1 MRDDGL
7 IAGGAVVLAVLTLA
21 GVAVAAAP
29 ARPAATIEG
38 MWEHYPPLNTQGDP
52 RHSPPPSPPPP
63 LRPKDLAAWQ
73 AVQRAFRQAEASG
86 QPLYNN
92 RDACIPDGFPAM
104 MGAMYPMQ
112 VLKSQALGEVT
123 ILEEA
128 FNQTRRVFL
137 DTQQRPAAEI
147 EPGFYGRSVGYWEGG
162 DLVIQTTGI
171 KPEVHYRDVP
181 HSPAM
186 IVEER
191 LHLMAPDYLR
201 DTMTIRDPV
210 YLTKPW
216 TVVMAYHRL
225 VGYEQ
230 LDYVCEDNK
239 YQRDESGKLRF
250 TGK

>member
-1 MRDDGL
+1 MRGVGL
-7 IAGGAVVLAVLTLA
+7 ILGAAVLVLAGA
-21 GVAVAAAP
+21 AAAAP
-29 ARPAATIEG
+29 SPTIEG
-38 MWEHYPPLNTQGDP
+38 MWEHYPPLNTKGDP
-52 RHSPPPSPPPP
+52 RYSPPPAPPPP
-63 LRPKDLAAWQ
+63 LSPKDLAAWNAAQ
-73 AVQRAFRQAEASG
+73 KAVRQAELRG
-86 QPLYNN
+86 EPIYNN

-112 VLKSQALGEVT
+112 VLKSQGQVT

-128 FNQTRRVFL
+128 FNQTRHIFV
-137 DTQQRPAAEI
+137 DTPQRPMAKI
-147 EPGFYGRSVGYWEGG
+147 EPGFYGRSVGYWEDG
-162 DLVIQTTGI
+162 DLVVQTTGI
-171 KPEVHYRDVP
+171 KAEVRYRDVP

-191 LHLMAPDYLR
+191 LHLMAPDYLQ

-230 LDYVCEDNK
+230 LDYVCEDNR
-239 YQRDESGKLRF
+239 YQRSDSGKLVF
-250 TGK
+250 KAP